1 MKYSLLISLIGLSLL
16 HFGCSSS
23 GNIQK
28 TDSGKIPEWY
38 LNVPTDP
45 QYLTAVNTATSQ
57 DMQLSVDKATVAAR
71 TEIASQLETKL
82 ASRTK
87 LFREEIGQGDLG
99 TLLEQFNTATKT
111 VVSQVMSGT
120 VPTKKEMVKDG
131 DNWRA
136 YVMVTYPLGAA
147 NQALMDQIKQNKAL
161 YTEFKASK
169 AFEELEK
176 DVKEYESKQK

>member
-1 MKYSLLISLIGLSLL
+1 MRHLIFVSLSLISIIF
-16 HFGCSSS
+16 FGCGSSV
-23 GNIQK
+23 NIQK
-28 TDSGKIPEWY
+28 TDAGEIPEWY

-45 QYLTAVNTATSQ
+45 QYIYASNTATSQ

-71 TEIASQLETKL
+71 TEIASQLEVKL

-87 LFREEIGQGDLG
+87 FFQEEIGQGDQG
-99 TLLEQFNTATKT
+99 AILEQLNTATKT

-120 VPTKKEMVKDG
+120 APSKKQLVKDG

-136 YVMVTYPLGAA
+136 YILVAYPLGAA

-161 YTEFKASK
+161 YTEIKASK

-176 DVKEYESKQK
+176 DVKDYENKQK